1 MQKIGEA
8 IVAFIIGI
16 FGASAG
22 KIIGLFVISMIPVIE
37 LRGSI
42 PIGFFMK
49 LPWYVTMVCSIIGN
63 MVPVPIILLFV
74 VKVFDF
80 MKKHN
85 ILTKFVNKMEQKAL
99 NRSEKVTKGE
109 FWGLMLFVAIPL
121 PGTGAWTGALIAA
134 MLQMKRRDAFL
145 SIFLGVLIAGTLMTL
160 GTYGLLGFIF

>member
-8 IVAFIIGI
+8 IVAFIMGV

-22 KIIGLFVISMIPVIE
+22 KIIGLLVISMIPVIE

-42 PIGFFMK
+42 PIGFFMG
-49 LPWYVTMVCSIIGN
+49 LPWYVTMFCSIIGN
-63 MVPVPIILLFV
+63 MIPVPIILLFV

-134 MLQMKRRDAFL
+134 MLQMKRKDAFL
-145 SIFLGVLIAGTLMTL
+145 SIFLGVLIAGILVTL